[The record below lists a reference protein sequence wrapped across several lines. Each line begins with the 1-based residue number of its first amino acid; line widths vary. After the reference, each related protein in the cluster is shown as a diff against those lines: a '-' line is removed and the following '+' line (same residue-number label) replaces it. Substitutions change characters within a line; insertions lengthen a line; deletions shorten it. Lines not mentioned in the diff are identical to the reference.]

1 MKRSNVF
8 CPGRSLLRSI
18 LIVPS
23 EKPHTLRTGLSSSRP
38 PHHLSSIALN
48 HSSIQPLGQIARSP
62 ISTVDEDQLL
72 ATPNQVE
79 CSCSDLCTIIRTLGG
94 ITHKYFREDRSIK
107 LLRRVLWG

>member
-48 HSSIQPLGQIARSP
+48 HSSIQTLGQIARSP

-107 LLRRVLWG
+107 LLRRILWG